1 MAKRRRRQVAVGAG
15 LLGLETSSRHERLGW
30 APPPLHL
37 PTFAAPAPS
46 PPFSGLPVLLT
57 ALSAS
62 EAGGVKSSKAVRLP
76 WWLVIDVSGGVVGI
90 SGAPATPS
98 TPPPSMPPCLA
109 ATFDV

>member
-1 MAKRRRRQVAVGAG
+1 MAEVPVMVRGGVLADQVGDCFFSR
-15 LLGLETSSRHERLGW
+15 LLSSASLS
-30 APPPLHL
+30 A
-37 PTFAAPAPS
+37 APS